1 MHVSNGYV
9 VTVNTFGFEEPNMP
23 QPVEV
28 FENEEA
34 SKLLD
39 YFVAYKKLMSKVE
52 YIKCISA
59 LNSEVRFSQ
68 NQAQTETPNLTT
80 TETNQLPIGLHTAF
94 EK

>member
-1 MHVSNGYV
+1 MS
-9 VTVNTFGFEEPNMP
+9 

-39 YFVAYKKLMSKVE
+39 YFVAYKKLMHKVE

-59 LNSEVRFSQ
+59 LNSEVHFSQ
-68 NQAQTETPNLTT
+68 NQAPTET
-80 TETNQLPIGLHTAF
+80 TNQIAIDRNQPPEGLTAAF

>member
-1 MHVSNGYV
+1 
-9 VTVNTFGFEEPNMP
+9 MP

-59 LNSEVRFSQ
+59 LNSEVHLREIQ
-68 NQAQTETPNLTT
+68 APTENNPLPPINENQT
-80 TETNQLPIGLHTAF
+80 PIGLP
-94 EK
+94 EELR

>member
-1 MHVSNGYV
+1 MSH
-9 VTVNTFGFEEPNMP
+9 
-23 QPVEV
+23 PVEV

-39 YFVAYKKLMSKVE
+39 YFVAYKKLLSKVD

-59 LNSEVRFSQ
+59 LNSEVHFSQ
-68 NQAQTETPNLTT
+68 NPAPTENVAHPLI
-80 TETNQLPIGLHTAF
+80 ESQPAIGLPAEF

>member
-1 MHVSNGYV
+1 MSK
-9 VTVNTFGFEEPNMP
+9 PI
-23 QPVEV
+23 EV

-52 YIKCISA
+52 YVKCISA
-59 LNSEVRFSQ
+59 LNSEIHIQESRPVMETSDLT
-68 NQAQTETPNLTT
+68 ATVVTESPVSCPLA
-80 TETNQLPIGLHTAF
+80 L

>member
-1 MHVSNGYV
+1 MS
-9 VTVNTFGFEEPNMP
+9 

-39 YFVAYKKLMSKVE
+39 YFVAYKKLMSKIE

-59 LNSEVRFSQ
+59 LNNEVHFSQ
-68 NQAQTETPNLTT
+68 NQAPTETTNLITIDK
-80 TETNQLPIGLHTAF
+80 NQPPEGFPAAF

>member
-1 MHVSNGYV
+1 MNRK
-9 VTVNTFGFEEPNMP
+9 
-23 QPVEV
+23 VEV

-52 YIKCISA
+52 YIKCVSA
-59 LNSEVRFSQ
+59 LNNEVHFSQ
-68 NQAQTETPNLTT
+68 PPLPEYSNLNQALDNSP
-80 TETNQLPIGLHTAF
+80 PIGPPATF

>member
-1 MHVSNGYV
+1 
-9 VTVNTFGFEEPNMP
+9 MP
-23 QPVEV
+23 RPVEV

-59 LNSEVRFSQ
+59 LNSEVHFCQ
-68 NQAQTETPNLTT
+68 NQPPTESNTLAQINENRPT
-80 TETNQLPIGLHTAF
+80 IGLPEDLTA
-94 EK
+94 KP

>member
-1 MHVSNGYV
+1 MS
-9 VTVNTFGFEEPNMP
+9 

-59 LNSEVRFSQ
+59 LNSEVQFSQ
-68 NQAQTETPNLTT
+68 NQTPTEA
-80 TETNQLPIGLHTAF
+80 TNQITIDKNQPPEGFPAAF

>member
-1 MHVSNGYV
+1 MSE
-9 VTVNTFGFEEPNMP
+9 TVEI
-23 QPVEV
+23 

-59 LNSEVRFSQ
+59 LNSEVHFCQ
-68 NQAQTETPNLTT
+68 NQPSAESNALN
-80 TETNQLPIGLHTAF
+80 ENQPTVALPEGLMTKH
-94 EK
+94 

>member
-1 MHVSNGYV
+1 MSK
-9 VTVNTFGFEEPNMP
+9 PI
-23 QPVEV
+23 EV

-52 YIKCISA
+52 YVKCISA
-59 LNSEVRFSQ
+59 LNHEIHFQESRPAREAPDLTATEV
-68 NQAQTETPNLTT
+68 TESPVNY
-80 TETNQLPIGLHTAF
+80 PTAL

>member
-1 MHVSNGYV
+1 MNHSI
-9 VTVNTFGFEEPNMP
+9 
-23 QPVEV
+23 EV

-59 LNSEVRFSQ
+59 LNSEVQF
-68 NQAQTETPNLTT
+68 TETQLP
-80 TETNQLPIGLHTAF
+80 ETLNPTVDNQLPPTF
-94 EK
+94 DK

>member
-1 MHVSNGYV
+1 MSQKI
-9 VTVNTFGFEEPNMP
+9 EI
-23 QPVEV
+23 

-59 LNSEVRFSQ
+59 LNSEIHFNQ
-68 NQAQTETPNLTT
+68 NPTQTENPNLIL
-80 TETNQLPIGLHTAF
+80 ESVNQQPIGLPA
-94 EK
+94 ELER